1 MFKRQ
6 FVMGGT
12 VMLAVLMAV
21 GAAAQEKDFPTKPLR
36 ILVPFTAG
44 SGSDTTARFFGDRL
58 AKQLGQTAVVENKP
72 GASGIISVQALLA
85 QPADGHTILLASNS
99 PISVNPVSIKNLPY
113 NPMTDLT
120 PLAGLS
126 RNMNVWVVSANSKLN
141 SLKDVVEYSK
151 HNPNKP
157 LSLANYSAGYRLSGE
172 WFSNMAGIKFN
183 HITYKGGAQIF
194 TDLMGDQLDVGIA
207 DLGGAAAL
215 LKGGKLKAIAVSG
228 EKRHPDFPA
237 VPTFIDSGFP
247 DFVNYSWTSFYV
259 KAGTP
264 ETIKKKL
271 TETLVKIRDAREG
284 AEYNRASGADSMPY
298 FGESMQKFQQDE
310 LERFT
315 RIAKMAGIQPE

>member
-1 MFKRQ
+1 MFKRH
-6 FVMGGT
+6 FVMGGS
-12 VMLAVLMAV
+12 VMLAVLMASS
-21 GAAAQEKDFPTKPLR
+21 ASAQEKDFPTKPLR

-151 HNPNKP
+151 QNPNKP

-215 LKGGKLKAIAVSG
+215 LKGGKLKALAVSG
-228 EKRHPDFPA
+228 EKRHPDFPN
-237 VPTFIDSGFP
+237 VPNFIDSGFP

-264 ETIKKKL
+264 EAIKKKL

-284 AEYNRASGADSMPY
+284 AEYNRASGAESMPY

>member
-1 MFKRQ
+1 MTTRRLF
-6 FVMGGT
+6 T
-12 VMLAVLMAV
+12 LASFLALTLSF
-21 GAAAQEKDFPTKPLR
+21 GASAQDKEFPSKPFR
-36 ILVPFTAG
+36 IFVPFTAG
-44 SGSDTTARFFGDRL
+44 SGSDTSARFFGERL
-58 AKQLGQTAVVENKP
+58 AKQFGQTALVENKP

-85 QPADGHTILLASNS
+85 LPADGHTILLASNS

-126 RNMNVWVVSANSKLN
+126 RNMNVWVVNGNSKIN

-151 HNPNKP
+151 KNPNKP
-157 LSLANYSAGYRLSGE
+157 LSLANYSAGYRLAGE
-172 WFSNMAGIKFN
+172 WFSNMASIKFN

-207 DLGGAAAL
+207 DLGGAAPL
-215 LKGGKLKAIAVSG
+215 IKSGKLKAIAVSG
-228 EKRHPDFPA
+228 EKRHPDFPN

-247 DFVNYSWTSFYV
+247 EYVNYAWTSFYV

-264 ETIKKKL
+264 EAIKKKL
-271 TETLVKIRDAREG
+271 IEALVKIRDSKEG
-284 AEYNRASGADSMPY
+284 ADFNHASGADSMPF
-298 FGESMQKFQQDE
+298 FGDSMQKFQQDE

-315 RIAKMAGIQPE
+315 RIAKMANMQPE

>member
-1 MFKRQ
+1 MYKRH
-6 FVMGGT
+6 FVMCGSA
-12 VMLAVLMAV
+12 MLAVLMATS
-21 GAAAQEKDFPTKPLR
+21 AYAQEKDFPTKPLR

-151 HNPNKP
+151 QNPNKP

-215 LKGGKLKAIAVSG
+215 LKGGKLKALAVSG
-228 EKRHPDFPA
+228 EKRHPDFPN
-237 VPTFIDSGFP
+237 VPNFIDSGFP

-264 ETIKKKL
+264 EAIKKKL

-284 AEYNRASGADSMPY
+284 AEYNRASGAESMPH

>member
-1 MFKRQ
+1 MTTRRLF
-6 FVMGGT
+6 T
-12 VMLAVLMAV
+12 LASFLALTLSF
-21 GAAAQEKDFPTKPLR
+21 GASAQDKEFPSKPFR
-36 ILVPFTAG
+36 IFVPFTAG
-44 SGSDTTARFFGDRL
+44 SGSDTSARFFGERL
-58 AKQLGQTAVVENKP
+58 AKQFGQTALVENKP

-85 QPADGHTILLASNS
+85 LPADGHTILLASNS

-126 RNMNVWVVSANSKLN
+126 RNMNVWVVNGNSKIN

-151 HNPNKP
+151 KNPNKP
-157 LSLANYSAGYRLSGE
+157 LSLANYSAGYRLAGE
-172 WFSNMAGIKFN
+172 WFSNMASIKFN

-207 DLGGAAAL
+207 DLGGAAPL
-215 LKGGKLKAIAVSG
+215 IKSGKLKAIAVSG
-228 EKRHPDFPA
+228 EKRHPDFPN

-247 DFVNYSWTSFYV
+247 EYVNYAWTSFYV

-264 ETIKKKL
+264 EAIKKKL
-271 TETLVKIRDAREG
+271 IETLVKIRDSKEG
-284 AEYNRASGADSMPY
+284 ADFNHASGADSMPF
-298 FGESMQKFQQDE
+298 FGDSMQKFQQDE

-315 RIAKMAGIQPE
+315 RIAKMANMQPE